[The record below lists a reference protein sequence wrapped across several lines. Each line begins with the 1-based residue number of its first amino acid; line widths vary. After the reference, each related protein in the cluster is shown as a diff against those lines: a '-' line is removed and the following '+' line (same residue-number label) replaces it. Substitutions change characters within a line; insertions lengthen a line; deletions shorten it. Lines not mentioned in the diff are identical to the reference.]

1 MRSGRR
7 GFVFLVLTLVLAGA
21 LRDIPEISSLADDY
35 SNDGVP
41 VSSELLVSGTTAR
54 GLSRQERL
62 QIAASRSLA
71 LVNVRAHSLLAPF
84 FVLLTAAGQGRLHFL
99 SVQRQ

>member
-1 MRSGRR
+1 MRSGKR
-7 GFVFLVLTLVLAGA
+7 GFVLLVLTLVLAGA

-62 QIAASRSLA
+62 RTAVSQSLA
-71 LVNVRAHSLLAPF
+71 LANLRAHSALVPS
-84 FVLLTAAGQGRLHFL
+84 FVLLIAAGQGRLHFL
-99 SVQRQ
+99 SVQRE